1 VALKRV
7 VALTSLRIPNL
18 GLLVEGARNNLV
30 PKTNSI
36 RLEVA
41 ARNLPE
47 WIIEGHAIDDIT
59 VLVEGEKFL
68 ARDGVPDFAGAIVAA
83 SDEFVST
90 LVKCAISERKQM
102 CSEHFEKCKFLL
114 LIFKLLLN
122 QLYTQLN
129 VLNPITYSQ
138 STSSARVFAKSR

>member
-1 VALKRV
+1 MALERV
-7 VALTSLRIPNL
+7 VALTSLRVPNL

-36 RLEVA
+36 RLDQA
-41 ARNLPE
+41 KNLPE

-59 VLVEGEKFL
+59 VLVEGKKL
-68 ARDGVPDFAGAIVAA
+68 LTRDGVPDFAGAIVAA

-102 CSEHFEKCKFLL
+102 CSEHFEKCKLLL

-122 QLYTQLN
+122 QFYTQLN
-129 VLNPITYSQ
+129 VSNPITYSQ
-138 STSSARVFAKSR
+138 STFSARVFAKSR